1 MFMLGTNRAVICWSC
16 LSIVQLI
23 EDSFWNQH
31 RTLEIRTPHL
41 TPFHKAT
48 MTASMPREE
57 NEKIYAS
64 FYKPTPNVAAG
75 AGGAIRDPEPMD
87 VL

>member
-1 MFMLGTNRAVICWSC
+1 
-16 LSIVQLI
+16 
-23 EDSFWNQH
+23 
-31 RTLEIRTPHL
+31 
-41 TPFHKAT
+41 

-57 NEKIYAS
+57 SEKIYAS

-75 AGGAIRDPEPMD
+75 AGGAIRVPEPMD